1 MQKKEKPK
9 AEQSEPYLK
18 LIAGSPTIEG
28 NLEGVVLLCEDERR
42 IFNLARGISL
52 EGLPPHRQ
60 KALKDMLDA
69 YRTDFVMTKVC
80 MTLRNEG
87 MI

>member
-1 MQKKEKPK
+1 MGKKEKAGVKPDV
-9 AEQSEPYLK
+9 PYLK
-18 LIAGSPTIEG
+18 LTAGSPNIEG
-28 NLEGVVLLCEDERR
+28 NLNGVVLLSEDERR
-42 IFNLARGISL
+42 MFNIARDVSL

-69 YRTDFVMTKVC
+69 YRTDFALTKVC